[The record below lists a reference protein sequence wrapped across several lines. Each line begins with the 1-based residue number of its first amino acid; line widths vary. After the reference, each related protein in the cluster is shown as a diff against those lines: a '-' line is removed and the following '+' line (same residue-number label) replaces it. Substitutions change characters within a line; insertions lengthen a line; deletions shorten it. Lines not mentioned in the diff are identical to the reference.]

1 MRDMLEYL
9 RELEQEE
16 QEDRLAE
23 LDQQLSAET
32 AYERDEPFQEEEN
45 RQWGLL
51 NGLLRMG

>member
-1 MRDMLEYL
+1 MLEYL

-16 QEDRLAE
+16 HEDRLAE